1 MLPGVL
7 TSRVR
12 ELPGQRSFRLAVAGA
27 LVLFHLLAFARAAHV
42 RLGTSFNSAPAE
54 APYYSDPDA
63 QSLMPAPRQPHHWS
77 RLVVSRWDAQ
87 HYIGFAIRGLT
98 SCPKDGKTAQD
109 WQYMQCGLAWVPT
122 YGEIGRLI
130 ADTTGLPADYVLL
143 ALSMLIAFAINMMWT
158 CPTIT
163 RKLGVG
169 EAYAALLAFNLFVS
183 GFYVVTPYPEGATF
197 ACMLGAFIL
206 IANGRWLP
214 AALVVGFS
222 TALRP
227 TSVAYAFGFGCA
239 ALYATWQGRRAGTK
253 QWWKPLA
260 TTPLAIWG
268 QLALMLAL
276 ELTVGDAK
284 AYLRGQ
290 KAFAGHRGNFH
301 PFQIFDP
308 KFYLHGFS
316 GQHLDGVMLVGVIA
330 IIALGAREVV
340 RRFDRNEAL
349 FLVIA
354 SAAVILMPLVM
365 LNGYW
370 GLNRYLLLCALTYFS
385 AGVLVKKL
393 PVAYVLWILLTFI
406 FYWNIEMCSY
416 VAQGDPH
423 VCPCFGHMEFTM
435 PFGS

>member
-1 MLPGVL
+1 MLPGL
-7 TSRVR
+7 LQTRLR
-12 ELPGQRSFRLAVAGA
+12 ELPGQRSFRLAVAIA
-27 LVLFHLLAFARAAHV
+27 LVIFHLAAFTRAAHV
-42 RLGTSFNSAPAE
+42 RLGLPFNAAPGQ

-63 QSLMPAPRQPHHWS
+63 MSLANPPRQPHHWS

-98 SCPKDGKTAQD
+98 SCPKDGATAKD

-122 YGEIGRLI
+122 YGEVGRFI
-130 ADTTGLPADYVLL
+130 ADTTGIPADYVLL
-143 ALSMLIAFAINMMWT
+143 LMSILIAIAINMMWT
-158 CPTIT
+158 CKTIT
-163 RKLGVG
+163 SRLGLA
-169 EAYAALLAFNLFVS
+169 EAYGALFAFNLFVS
-183 GFYVVTPYPEGATF
+183 GFYIVTPYPEGATF

-206 IANGRWLP
+206 IANQRWLP
-214 AALVVGFS
+214 AALLVGLS

-239 ALYATWQGRRAGTK
+239 ALYATWQGKKANTK

-276 ELTVGDAK
+276 KIYAGDPK

-290 KAFAGHRGNFH
+290 KAFAGNRGNFH

-308 KFYLHGFS
+308 KFYLHSFS
-316 GQHLDGVMLVGVIA
+316 GQHLDGVMLIGVFA
-330 IIALGAREVV
+330 LIALGSYEVV
-340 RRFDRNEAL
+340 KRFKRDEAV
-349 FLVIA
+349 FLVVA
-354 SAAVILMPLVM
+354 SACVILMPLVM

-385 AGVLVKKL
+385 AGAIVRRL
-393 PVAYVLWILLTFI
+393 PVVYVLWLALSFS

-416 VAQGDPH
+416 VAQGDPR
-423 VCPCFGHMEFTM
+423 VCNCFGKMEFTM
-435 PFGS
+435 PFES